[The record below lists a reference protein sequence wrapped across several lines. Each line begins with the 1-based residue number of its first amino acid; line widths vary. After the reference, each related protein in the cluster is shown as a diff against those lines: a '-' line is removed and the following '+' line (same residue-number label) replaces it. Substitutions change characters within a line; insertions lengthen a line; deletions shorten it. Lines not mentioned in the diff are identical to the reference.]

1 MLIKTK
7 LSEKDFINA
16 NLTMLYSKPFL
27 RFATGL
33 VLASCVLFFVCSFF
47 IPSVSIR
54 SAILPILAI
63 SALPLAT
70 YFSAKKIFKKS
81 TTLGENI
88 NYEFDTEAI
97 KIQGE
102 TFNGQLAWNK
112 VYKVTK
118 TKNWLLIWQNNQQA
132 SPIPRRNVRDLD
144 IPRIAEILDKKG
156 VKNNLT
162 K

>member
-7 LSEKDFINA
+7 LSERDFINA
-16 NLTMLYSKPFL
+16 NLVMLYNKPFL

-47 IPSVSIR
+47 LPSVSVR

-81 TTLGENI
+81 TTLGESI
-88 NYEFDTEAI
+88 DYELDEEVI
-97 KIQGE
+97 KIHGE
-102 TFNGQLAWNK
+102 SFTGQLTWTK
-112 VYKVTK
+112 VHKVTK
-118 TKNWLLIWQNNQQA
+118 TKNWLLIWQNSQQA
-132 SPIPRRNVRDLD
+132 SPIPRRNVRNRDL
-144 IPRIAEILDKKG
+144 PAIAEILNKNG
-156 VKNNLT
+156 VKNNL
-162 K
+162 

>member
-7 LSEKDFINA
+7 LSERDFINA
-16 NLTMLYSKPFL
+16 NLVMLYNKPFL

-47 IPSVSIR
+47 LPSVSVR

-88 NYEFDTEAI
+88 DYELDEEVI
-97 KIQGE
+97 NIHGE
-102 TFNGQLAWNK
+102 SFTGQLAWTK
-112 VYKVTK
+112 VHKVTK
-118 TKNWLLIWQNNQQA
+118 TRNWLLIWQNSQQA
-132 SPIPRRNVRDLD
+132 SPIPRRNVRDMDL
-144 IPRIAEILDKKG
+144 PRIAGILNKNG
-156 VKNNLT
+156 VKNNL
-162 K
+162 

>member
-7 LSEKDFINA
+7 LSERDFINA
-16 NLTMLYSKPFL
+16 NLVMLYNKPFL

-33 VLASCVLFFVCSFF
+33 VLASCVLFFICSFF
-47 IPSVSIR
+47 LPSVSVR

-88 NYEFDTEAI
+88 DYELDEEVI
-97 KIQGE
+97 KIHGE
-102 TFNGQLAWNK
+102 SFTGQLTWAK
-112 VYKVTK
+112 VHKVTK

-132 SPIPRRNVRDLD
+132 SPIPRRNVRDRDL
-144 IPRIAEILDKKG
+144 PGIAEILNKNG
-156 VKNNLT
+156 VKNNL
-162 K
+162 

>member
-7 LSEKDFINA
+7 LSERDFINA
-16 NLTMLYSKPFL
+16 NLVMLYNKPFL

-47 IPSVSIR
+47 LPSVSVR
-54 SAILPILAI
+54 SAILPVLAI

-81 TTLGENI
+81 TTLGESI
-88 NYEFDTEAI
+88 NYELDEDAI
-97 KIQGE
+97 NIHGE
-102 TFNGQLAWNK
+102 SFTGQLAWTK
-112 VYKVTK
+112 VHKVTK
-118 TKNWLLIWQNNQQA
+118 TRNWLLIWQNSQQA

-144 IPRIAEILDKKG
+144 LPKIAGILNKNG
-156 VKNNLT
+156 VKNNL
-162 K
+162 

>member
-1 MLIKTK
+1 MRIQTK

-33 VLASCVLFFVCSFF
+33 VMVSCLLFFICSFF
-47 IPSVSIR
+47 VPSISVR
-54 SAILPILAI
+54 SAILPLLAI
-63 SALPLAT
+63 SALPMAT

-81 TTLGENI
+81 TSLGESI
-88 NYEFDTEAI
+88 TYEFGNEDI
-97 KIQGE
+97 KITGE
-102 TFNGQLAWNK
+102 TFHGQLAWNK

-132 SPIPRRNVRDLD
+132 SPIPRRSVRELD
-144 IPRIAEILDKKG
+144 IPHIAAILNQQG
-156 VKNNLT
+156 VKNNLV